1 MRVKTDEISCAW
13 TNRFGRKCLPY
24 LGVRV
29 PPRRPDINNTFYVGP
44 FGADLGRQTQA
55 VHFRWQIN
63 PDAPVEIQWR
73 FKTDIGS
80 LEEIGLSRA

>member
-1 MRVKTDEISCAW
+1 MPLLIEHQSSATAL
-13 TNRFGRKCLPY
+13 GHQQY
-24 LGVRV
+24 L
-29 PPRRPDINNTFYVGP
+29 DVGP
-44 FGADLGRQTQA
+44 FEADLGHQTQA
-55 VHFRWQIN
+55 VHFRWEIN